1 VFRKGK
7 STIHQLFIVKLI
19 LEKFWEYK
27 IDVHQIFVDFKQA
40 YDKINT
46 EKLYKIMLYFGIPE
60 KLIRLTKVT
69 MEDSA
74 FYVKMQTE
82 LTEPTTR
89 NGLKQGDG
97 LAPFLFN
104 TVLEYVIRTSVN
116 TDGT

>member
-1 VFRKGK
+1 
-7 STIHQLFIVKLI
+7 LFIVKLI

-27 IDVHQIFVDFKQA
+27 IDVHQIFVDLKQA
-40 YDKINT
+40 YDKINI

-82 LTEPTTR
+82 LTEPTTIR

-104 TVLEYVIRTSVN
+104 IVLEYVIRKSNVN